1 MNRIHFLCMEDM
13 VPKNHLLRK
22 IEKAID
28 WRFIYEE
35 VEGLYGEERWGKP
48 GVDPVSLFKI
58 VMLQYIYGIP
68 SMRQM
73 IREIEVNVA
82 YRWFIGYDID
92 EHVPHFSTFGKN
104 YTRRFAGTDVFERI
118 FIRILQ
124 EAASCGFLD
133 TSAVF
138 IDGTHIKANANKKKN
153 RKVEV
158 EIPAKNYQKQLE
170 EEIGVDRKAHDKKP
184 LKKHNDDDNTPPPTK
199 EITQSTTDPECGLFH
214 KGEHE
219 KQFAYIANTACDK
232 YNFILD
238 FEVGAGNLH
247 DSVMFDDLYKR
258 ISKHYPKTE
267 AIAVDA
273 GYKTPWIMKQII
285 DSGKIPCVPYKRPM
299 TKEGF
304 FKKYDFVYDKF
315 FDCYLCPENQVLRYS
330 TTNRE
335 GYKEYKSDPKI
346 CAHCPNLQKCTQSKS
361 CQKLFTRHVWANYM
375 EIAEH
380 CRYVP
385 EYKEIYRQR
394 KETIER
400 VFADAKQ
407 KHGLRYTTLRGLQ
420 KVKMQVTL
428 TFACMNLKKLA
439 KWKFGDTPFL
449 LLILS
454 FVRKFFFIYE
464 KTPYATHR
472 TSFRLQSERREPK
485 LPPFKCFRIP
495 ILLLLM

>member
-1 MNRIHFLCMEDM
+1 MYEKKNREEMKRIHFLCLEDI

-28 WRFIYEE
+28 WSFIYEE

-58 VMLQYIYGIP
+58 VMLQCIYGIP

-92 EHVPHFSTFGKN
+92 EQVPHFSTFGKN
-104 YTRRFAGTDVFERI
+104 YTRRFAGTDIFERI
-118 FIRILQ
+118 FIHILN
-124 EAASCGFLD
+124 EAASCDFLD

-170 EEIGVDRKAHDKKP
+170 QEIEADRKAHEKKP

-199 EITQSTTDPECGLFH
+199 EITQSTTDLECGLFH

-219 KQFAYIANTACDK
+219 KQFAYISNTACDK
-232 YNFILD
+232 HNFILD

-247 DSVMFDDLYKR
+247 DSVMFDDLYRR
-258 ISKHYPKTE
+258 ISKHYPETD

-346 CAHCPNLQKCTQSKS
+346 CAHCQSLQKCTQSKS
-361 CQKLFTRHVWANYM
+361 CQKLFIRHVWADYM

-407 KHGLRYTTLRGLQ
+407 KHGLRYTALRGLQ

-439 KWKFGDTPFL
+439 TWKFRDTPL
-449 LLILS
+449 LSLFPSL
-454 FVRKFFFIYE
+454 VCQLFFYLQ
-464 KTPYATHR
+464 KDALCYA
-472 TSFRLQSERREPK
+472 
-485 LPPFKCFRIP
+485 
-495 ILLLLM
+495 